1 MRRRPALSLRPS
13 RPFLAF
19 LPLRRAAA
27 LLAAAATAA
36 AAFVVAAP
44 AAPVGAA
51 SVLPSLPAP
60 NAAGLTLRTWS
71 VAAGQSERM
80 GDASVTTSAIF
91 AAHGGTPSINP
102 VQVPV
107 RVRILLPEDYQR
119 DPAHPY
125 PVLYL
130 LHGGTGDVE
139 QWSKTDE
146 GNVTANLKD
155 SAFKGIVVM
164 PEGGK
169 AGWYSDWAGHTDGFF
184 APQWETFHVQQ
195 LVPWIDANFNTV
207 RAASGR
213 AIAGVSMGGYGA
225 LRYAGRHPELFSAVG
240 AFSPGTDIYDPGAQS
255 IIANSTW
262 TVGASILWTGLFDGK
277 FRVTGDTPYR
287 MATVFGTPDTWPGQ
301 NPVNLAVDGKY
312 ASYGG
317 KMALYAGGTGGTGE
331 KEIGAMTAALHQ
343 DLKDRAVGH
352 RYCRGAGDHAWPY
365 WGPEL
370 KDFVAYA
377 YGPAPQTPQPP
388 APCPND
394 WGPETP

>member
-1 MRRRPALSLRPS
+1 MN
-13 RPFLAF
+13 
-19 LPLRRAAA
+19 
-27 LLAAAATAA
+27 
-36 AAFVVAAP
+36 AAP

-60 NAAGLTLRTWS
+60 NAAGLTLRTWP
-71 VAAGQSERM
+71 VAAGQSERL
-80 GDASVTTSAIF
+80 GDASVTTAAVF
-91 AAHGGTPSINP
+91 AAHGGTPSIDP

-130 LHGGTGDVE
+130 LHGGSGDVE

-146 GNVTANLKD
+146 GNVTAHLKD

-169 AGWYSDWAGHTDGFF
+169 AGWYSDWPGHTDGFF
-184 APQWETFHVQQ
+184 APQWETFHVRQ
-195 LVPWIDANFNTV
+195 LVPWTDANFNTV

-213 AIAGVSMGGYGA
+213 AVAGVSMGGYGA
-225 LRYAGRHPELFSAVG
+225 LRYAGRNPDLFSAVG

-262 TVGASILWTGLFDGK
+262 QAGASILWTGLFDGK

-287 MATVFGTPDTWPGQ
+287 MATVFGPPSTWPGQ
-301 NPVNLAVDGKY
+301 P
-312 ASYGG
+312 
-317 KMALYAGGTGGTGE
+317 TP
-331 KEIGAMTAALHQ
+331 TAPP
-343 DLKDRAVGH
+343 R
-352 RYCRGAGDHAWPY
+352 RPR
-365 WGPEL
+365 
-370 KDFVAYA
+370 
-377 YGPAPQTPQPP
+377 PP
-388 APCPND
+388 APTAGGRRPHSPVRASWWRGHRRRGSAGRGARTPRPSCAAGRGARTPRP
-394 WGPETP
+394 GPAVRR